1 MKYLAYGSNL
11 SIEQMSVRC
20 PDATIIGKGILQDWR
35 LLFRQYATIKKCEG
49 YYVPVLVWELSKS
62 DEKSLD
68 RYEGVPRFYFK
79 ENLEIDVESL
89 DGRKLGKI
97 NGMVYIMTKQAVRLR
112 TAMPSRYY
120 FALLAEGYKK
130 FGFDR
135 EILIG
140 ALKECDTILRKRNGD
155 KY

>member
-35 LLFRQYATIKKCEG
+35 LLFRQYATIEKFEG
-49 YYVPVLVWELSKS
+49 YYVPVLVWELSRQDVKN
-62 DEKSLD
+62 LD
-68 RYEGVPRFYFK
+68 RYEGIPRFYFK
-79 ENLEIDVESL
+79 ENLVIDVESL
-89 DGRKLGKI
+89 DGGKLGKM
-97 NGMVYIMTKQAVRLR
+97 NGMVYVMTQQAVNLR
-112 TAMPSRYY
+112 TAMPSNYY

-130 FGFDR
+130 FGFDL
-135 EILIG
+135 EILAD
-140 ALKECDTILRKRNGD
+140 ALKECATIVKRNGD

>member
-1 MKYLAYGSNL
+1 
-11 SIEQMSVRC
+11 MSVRC

-35 LLFRQYATIKKCEG
+35 LLFRQYATIEKCEG
-49 YYVPVLVWELSKS
+49 YYLPVLVWELSKS

-68 RYEGVPRFYFK
+68 RYEGVPLFYFK

-97 NGMVYIMTKQAVRLR
+97 NGIVYIMTQQAVNRR
-112 TAMPSRYY
+112 TSMPSHCY

-130 FGFDR
+130 FGFDL
-135 EILIG
+135 EILTD
-140 ALKECDTILRKRNGD
+140 ALKECATIVKRNGD

>member
-20 PDATIIGKGILQDWR
+20 PDATIIGKGILQNWR

-49 YYVPVLVWELSKS
+49 YYLPVLVWELSKS

-79 ENLEIDVESL
+79 EKLEIDVESL

-97 NGMVYIMTKQAVRLR
+97 NGMVYIMTQQAVNRR
-112 TAMPSRYY
+112 TSMPSHCY
-120 FALLAEGYKK
+120 FALLAEGYNL
-130 FGFDR
+130 FGFER
-135 EILIG
+135 EILVE
-140 ALKECDTILRKRNGD
+140 ALSECDTILRKKER
-155 KY
+155 

>member
-35 LLFRQYATIKKCEG
+35 LLFRQYATIEKFEG
-49 YYVPVLVWELSKS
+49 YYVPVLVWELSRQDVKN
-62 DEKSLD
+62 LD
-68 RYEGVPRFYFK
+68 RYEGIPRFYFK
-79 ENLEIDVESL
+79 ENLVIDVESL
-89 DGRKLGKI
+89 DGGKLGKM
-97 NGMVYIMTKQAVRLR
+97 NGMVYVMTQQAVNLR
-112 TAMPSRYY
+112 TAMPSNYY

-130 FGFDR
+130 FGFDL
-135 EILIG
+135 EILTD
-140 ALKECDTILRKRNGD
+140 ALKECATIVKRNGD

>member
-1 MKYLAYGSNL
+1 M
-11 SIEQMSVRC
+11 
-20 PDATIIGKGILQDWR
+20 
-35 LLFRQYATIKKCEG
+35 
-49 YYVPVLVWELSKS
+49 SKS